1 VRLDSMGLEDTGLAQ
16 MYTGLTE
23 LGRLGDEMYEANT
36 VAWKVQRH
44 SLGKTG
50 LICLTAGD
58 YISE

>member
-1 VRLDSMGLEDTGLAQ
+1 MGLEDTGLAQ